1 MDNLPSDVEL
11 EYLTTITWVPGPVR
25 KKLRILWNILT
36 MSVVWQVDSVVE
48 EFTLWLDLVNCLNNP
63 DLLPLLTEILY
74 TA

>member
-1 MDNLPSDVEL
+1 
-11 EYLTTITWVPGPVR
+11 
-25 KKLRILWNILT
+25 

-48 EFTLWLDLVNCLNNP
+48 ELTLWLDLVNCLNNP